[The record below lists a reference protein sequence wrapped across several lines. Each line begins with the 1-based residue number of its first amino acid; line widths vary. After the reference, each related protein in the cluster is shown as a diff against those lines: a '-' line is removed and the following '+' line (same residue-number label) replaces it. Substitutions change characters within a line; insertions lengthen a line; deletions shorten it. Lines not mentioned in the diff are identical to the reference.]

1 MRANESPLLIAIVG
15 GSGSGKSWLADK
27 LQSELG
33 ATAARLSL
41 DDFYRDLFHLP
52 PERRALVNFDE
63 PRAIDWA
70 ALEDV
75 LRLCVTGRAASV
87 PRYDFKSHCRL
98 RRPKTFKPKPIIL
111 VDGLW
116 LLRRRSIRRLFD
128 LSIFLHCASG
138 TRLRRRLARD
148 LLSRG
153 RTRTSVRQQFRTTVE
168 PMHRRYVTP
177 QARLADI
184 VFRAQLS
191 ERWVQKLAELLRS
204 WASTARMPEQRKD
217 FRLASVRRFR

>member
-33 ATAARLSL
+33 TTAARLSL
-41 DDFYRDLFHLP
+41 DNFYRDLSHLP

-70 ALEDV
+70 AFEAV
-75 LRLCVTGRAASV
+75 LRRCATRRAASV
-87 PRYDFKSHCRL
+87 PHYDFKSHCRL

-111 VDGLW
+111 MDGLW

-128 LSIFLHCASG
+128 LSIFLDCPSG
-138 TRLRRRLARD
+138 TRLRRRLVRD

-153 RTRTSVRQQFRTTVE
+153 RTRISVRQQFRTTVE
-168 PMHRRYVTP
+168 PMHRQYVIP
-177 QARLADI
+177 QARFADM
-184 VFRAQLS
+184 VFHSQLS
-191 ERWVQKLAELLRS
+191 ERWVRKLAELLRL
-204 WASTARMPEQRKD
+204 WVSTAGSPEQRKD